1 MSARTWLA
9 DVVIVNDAPG
19 MSVPGG
25 VLIFRNF
32 DDARSYLEHWADE
45 LELPVFSASGEKLVI
60 VADVH
65 GNVTI
70 DRREPYDRGE
80 EWITACL
87 RHNAQAVFAAR
98 LHRSG
103 KRWRRVYLGEAERAG
118 VLPETIEGLIAY
130 IGFTI

>member
-1 MSARTWLA
+1 M
-9 DVVIVNDAPG
+9 NDAPE
-19 MSVPGG
+19 MDQPGD

-60 VADVH
+60 VADMH
-65 GNVTI
+65 GYVTV
-70 DRREPYDRGE
+70 DRREPHDRGE
-80 EWITACL
+80 ELITACL

-103 KRWRRVYLGEAERAG
+103 KRWRRVYLGEAVRAG
-118 VLPETIEGLIAY
+118 VLPESIEGLIAY
-130 IGFTI
+130 IGFKI